1 MIRNAMFGLFG
12 LSLLVLSSGSAFA
25 VPATHHAAKARI
37 VAEAT
42 PPAGDSA
49 APTGDKAAKK
59 AKKST
64 KKDKGA
70 KSDAAKEMKAPAPAI
85 APVTK

>member
-12 LSLLVLSSGSAFA
+12 LSLLVLSSGSTLAA
-25 VPATHHAAKARI
+25 PATHHGAQARI

-49 APTGDKAAKK
+49 APTGDKVEKK
-59 AKKST
+59 AKNPT

-70 KSDAAKEMKAPAPAI
+70 KSDAAKEIKAPPPAV